1 MSTVALRRLQ
11 YGFLGGVNF
20 NLPFQTGTI
29 YMIFINMALELMCFI
44 LCVFV

>member
-11 YGFLGGVNF
+11 WFFWGVNF
-20 NLPFQTGTI
+20 NLPSQTGTI
-29 YMIFINMALELMCFI
+29 YMIFINMALELMCFS